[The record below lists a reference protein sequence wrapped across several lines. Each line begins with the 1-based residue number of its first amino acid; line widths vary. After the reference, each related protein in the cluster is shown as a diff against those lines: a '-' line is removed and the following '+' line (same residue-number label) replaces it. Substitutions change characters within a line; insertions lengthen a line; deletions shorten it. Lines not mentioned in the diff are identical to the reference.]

1 MGQVASWHE
10 PLLKPATQ
18 DDAKEKRRSHLK
30 FAVETFVKEHCVVES
45 GAYVSAVEM
54 QAALCVFHF
63 FRVDR
68 EAVDGMREHLK
79 TKMDIMSHLEFS
91 MHYHLHVAVKAHNDV
106 LNWISHHVNEINKF
120 NVDTNEA
127 AITIPR

>member
-54 QAALCVFHF
+54 QAALCVFL
-63 FRVDR
+63 
-68 EAVDGMREHLK
+68 GMTSLYHEDLERLK
-79 TKMDIMSHLEFS
+79 EDEDLERLKEWYLYGIPGVHMSGIVSYPVWSGIRIHRWPQ
-91 MHYHLHVAVKAHNDV
+91 K
-106 LNWISHHVNEINKF
+106 
-120 NVDTNEA
+120 
-127 AITIPR
+127 ITDKN